1 MSKKS
6 AVRLLLTAAWFL
18 LILSMPAMAGGV
30 KVIANPSVRENSIT
44 VEELRGIY
52 LLQRGTLK
60 SGSRVVP
67 VLQKGG
73 ATHDAF
79 VREYLGRDAEEIR
92 FYYQGLVFTGKGS
105 MPKELHS
112 DAEVVA
118 YVSGRS
124 GAIGYISSESD
135 TVGVK
140 VLMVL
145 RPGQTGERTL
155 LTRVEPE
162 YPETLR
168 KLGIGG
174 SVRLQVTI
182 SPKGAVESVAVL
194 GGNPIFAEVAVKAVK
209 QWVYAPSPSQT
220 TTEVTIP
227 FQPRQ

>member
-6 AVRLLLTAAWFL
+6 AVRLLLTAGSLL
-18 LILSMPAMAGGV
+18 LILSLPAMAGRV
-30 KVIANPSVRENSIT
+30 KVIVNPSVKESSIT

-52 LLQRGTLK
+52 LLQRRTLK

-73 ATHDAF
+73 TAHDVF
-79 VREYLGRDAEEIR
+79 VREFLGRDAEEIR
-92 FYYQGLVFTGKGS
+92 IYYQGLIFTGKGS

-124 GAIGYISSESD
+124 DAIGYVSSETD

-140 VLMVL
+140 ILMVL

-155 LTRVEPE
+155 LSRVEPE

-174 SVRLQVTI
+174 SVRLELTI
-182 SPKGAVESVAVL
+182 SPKGSVESVAVL
-194 GGNPIFAEVAVKAVK
+194 GGNPIFVDVAVKAVK
-209 QWVYAPSPSQT
+209 QWVYAPSPSHA

-227 FQPRQ
+227 FQPKP

>member
-6 AVRLLLTAAWFL
+6 AVRLLLTAGWLL
-18 LILSMPAMAGGV
+18 LILSMPALAGGV
-30 KVIANPSVRENSIT
+30 KVIANASVKENSIT
-44 VEELRGIY
+44 VEELREIY

-60 SGSRVVP
+60 SGSRVLP
-67 VLQKGG
+67 VLQNGG

-79 VREYLGRDAEEIR
+79 VRGYLGRDAEEMRI
-92 FYYQGLVFTGKGS
+92 YYQGLVFTGKGL

-124 GAIGYISSESD
+124 GAIGYVSSETD

-140 VLMVL
+140 MLMVL
-145 RPGQTGERTL
+145 RQGQTGERTL

-162 YPETLR
+162 YPETL
-168 KLGIGG
+168 KKMGIGG
-174 SVRLQVTI
+174 SVRLQLTI
-182 SPKGAVESVAVL
+182 SPQGAVESVVVV
-194 GGNPIFAEVAVKAVK
+194 GGNPIFVEVAVKAAR

-220 TTEVTIP
+220 TLEVTIP
-227 FQPRQ
+227 FPPRP

>member
-1 MSKKS
+1 MSEKS
-6 AVRLLLTAAWFL
+6 AVRLLLTAGWLL
-18 LILSMPAMAGGV
+18 LILAMPAMAGGV
-30 KVIANPSVRENSIT
+30 KVIANTSVKENSIT
-44 VEELRGIY
+44 VEELRELY

-79 VREYLGRDAEEIR
+79 VRGYVGRDAEEIR
-92 FYYQGLVFTGKGS
+92 IYYQGLIFTGKGS

-124 GAIGYISSESD
+124 GAIGYVSSETNTD
-135 TVGVK
+135 GVK

-145 RPGQTGERTL
+145 RQGQTGERTL

-162 YPETLR
+162 YPDTLR

-174 SVRLQVTI
+174 SVRLRVII
-182 SPKGAVESVAVL
+182 SPKGAVESVAIL

-209 QWVYAPSPSQT
+209 QWVYAPWPSQT
-220 TTEVTIP
+220 TAEVTIP
-227 FQPRQ
+227 FQPRP

>member
-6 AVRLLLTAAWFL
+6 AARLLLTAGWL
-18 LILSMPAMAGGV
+18 LLTLSMPAMAGGV
-30 KVIANPSVRENSIT
+30 KVIANASVKENSIT
-44 VEELRGIY
+44 VEELREIY

-73 ATHDAF
+73 TTHDAF
-79 VREYLGRDAEEIR
+79 VRECLGRDAEEIR
-92 FYYQGLVFTGKGS
+92 IYYQGLIVTGKGS

-124 GAIGYISSESD
+124 GAIGYVSSD
-135 TVGVK
+135 TDTEAVK
-140 VLMVL
+140 VLMML
-145 RPGQTGERTL
+145 RTGQTGERTL
-155 LTRVEPE
+155 LIRVEPE
-162 YPETLR
+162 YPETLK

-174 SVRLQVTI
+174 SVRLRITI

-194 GGNPIFAEVAVKAVK
+194 GGNPIFVEVAVKAVK
-209 QWVYAPSPSQT
+209 QWVYATWPSQT

-227 FQPRQ
+227 FQPRP

>member
-6 AVRLLLTAAWFL
+6 AVRLLLTASWL
-18 LILSMPAMAGGV
+18 LLTLSMPAMAGGV
-30 KVIANPSVRENSIT
+30 KVIANASVRENSIT
-44 VEELRGIY
+44 LEELRGIY

-67 VLQKGG
+67 VLQKDGT
-73 ATHDAF
+73 AHEAF
-79 VREYLGRDAEEIR
+79 VREFLGRDAEEIR
-92 FYYQGLVFTGKGS
+92 IYYQGLVFTGKGS

-124 GAIGYISSESD
+124 GAIGYVSSESD

-155 LTRVEPE
+155 LIRVEPE
-162 YPETLR
+162 YPETL
-168 KLGIGG
+168 KKMGIGG
-174 SVRLQVTI
+174 SVRLRLTI
-182 SPKGAVESVAVL
+182 SPKGAVESVEVL
-194 GGNPIFAEVAVKAVK
+194 GGNPIFVEVAVKAVK
-209 QWVYAPSPSQT
+209 QWFYAPSPSQT
-220 TTEVTIP
+220 NTEVTIP
-227 FQPRQ
+227 FQPRP

>member
-6 AVRLLLTAAWFL
+6 VVRLLLTAGWLL
-18 LILSMPAMAGGV
+18 LIPSMPAMAGGM
-30 KVIANPSVRENSIT
+30 KVIANASVKENSIT

-73 ATHDAF
+73 ATHDGF

-92 FYYQGLVFTGKGS
+92 IYYQGLVFTGKGS
-105 MPKELHS
+105 IPKELHS

-124 GAIGYISSESD
+124 GAIGYVSSETD
-135 TVGVK
+135 TQRVK

-145 RPGQTGERTL
+145 GPGQTGERTL
-155 LTRVEPE
+155 RTRVEPE
-162 YPETLR
+162 YPETL
-168 KLGIGG
+168 KKMGIGG
-174 SVRLQVTI
+174 NVRLQLTI
-182 SPKGAVESVAVL
+182 SPKGSVETVLVL
-194 GGNPIFAEVAVKAVK
+194 GGNPILAEAAVKAAK
-209 QWVYAPSPSQT
+209 QWVYSPAASET

-227 FQPRQ
+227 FGRRR